1 MVVNILAARLVVRLF
16 LRLLVIL
23 VPVLRIVLFPLLGLV
38 FGHFKFELEL
48 EAQYLYIEIGH
59 RNHWIEWKGEPLSW

>member
-1 MVVNILAARLVVRLF
+1 MVVNILAARLVVRLL

-23 VPVLRIVLFPLLGLV
+23 EPVLRIVLFPLLGLV

-48 EAQYLYIEIGH
+48 EAQWIYIEIGDSL
-59 RNHWIEWKGEPLSW
+59 HWIQWEFKS

>member
-1 MVVNILAARLVVRLF
+1 MVVNILAAGLVLRLL

-23 VPVLRIVLFPLLGLV
+23 EPVLRIVLFPLLGLV

-48 EAQYLYIEIGH
+48 EAQWIYIEIGDSL
-59 RNHWIEWKGEPLSW
+59 HWIQWEFKS

>member
-48 EAQYLYIEIGH
+48 EAQWIYIEIGDSL
-59 RNHWIEWKGEPLSW
+59 HWIQWEFKS